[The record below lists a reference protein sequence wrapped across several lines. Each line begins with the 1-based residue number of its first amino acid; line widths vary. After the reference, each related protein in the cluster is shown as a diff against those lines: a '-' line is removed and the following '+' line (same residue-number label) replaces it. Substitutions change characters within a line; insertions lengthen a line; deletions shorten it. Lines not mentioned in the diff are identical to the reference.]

1 MDFNDIRKTIDK
13 YDTPK
18 SYNTFRKLING
29 NIVNLENLLHY
40 HREEGIEYYPSAIV
54 VLAIILDR
62 KISEVI
68 NHCKYFKVHLKTIN
82 RSNNRSLQ
90 ISAYL
95 SRSDFELSVDRFI
108 PTLHILNDFTQ
119 KFPGIGFYRLW
130 QIEFE
135 NVTIQDMPDTLKR
148 VTINPN
154 EVPEVLRTE
163 EDEKRIAQHNK
174 DLEEIRRERDRRI
187 RELAMLDYQ
196 EYKPLEYPEALMTP
210 DMKECVERINKQ
222 REIEFQKSKI
232 EGIVFKDYLANELKS
247 LECSTIG
254 SNPETITVTPAKVD
268 IKIEP
273 INTIKLK

>member
-1 MDFNDIRKTIDK
+1 MDFNAIRKTIDK

-18 SYNTFRKLING
+18 YYNTFRKLING
-29 NIVNLENLLHY
+29 NTINLGNLGNLLHY
-40 HREEGIEYYPSAIV
+40 QIEGGIEYYPSAIV

-82 RSNNRSLQ
+82 RSNDRSLQ

-95 SRSDFELSVDRFI
+95 SRNDFELSVDRFI
-108 PTLHILNDFTQ
+108 PILHILNDFTQ

-135 NVTIQDMPDTLKR
+135 NVTVQDMPDSLKH
-148 VTINPN
+148 VIINPN
-154 EVPEVLRTE
+154 EVPKVLRTE
-163 EDEKRIAQHNK
+163 EDEKRIAQRNK
-174 DLEEIRRERDRRI
+174 D
-187 RELAMLDYQ
+187 
-196 EYKPLEYPEALMTP
+196 K
-210 DMKECVERINKQ
+210 
-222 REIEFQKSKI
+222 
-232 EGIVFKDYLANELKS
+232 ELKS

-254 SNPETITVTPAKVD
+254 SNPETINVTPAKVD

-273 INTIKLK
+273 INTIKLT